1 MATSPPVSD
10 QAKAVVRVPSD
21 ACQGPSSADGPL
33 GSESDLVALSPS
45 SEHALLVLQVGCGW
59 GAPAIVR
66 AAFRQITD
74 LGAARDDAVLVA
86 SELVTHAVVHSG
98 GSPADT
104 IQIRAV
110 LVRGGVSISVHDP
123 GLSGDAPHLRDT
135 GVMQAGGWG
144 LRIVE
149 RLARCWGS
157 ERDPGHRVWA
167 ELATGRGQ

>member
-1 MATSPPVSD
+1 MVCIVGASLESEPD
-10 QAKAVVRVPSD
+10 LAVVAKP
-21 ACQGPSSADGPL
+21 
-33 GSESDLVALSPS
+33 PS
-45 SEHALLVLQVGCGW
+45 SERALLVLSVGCGC

-66 AAFRQITD
+66 AAFREIKE
-74 LGAARDDAVLVA
+74 LGAVRDDAVLVA
-86 SELVTHAVVHSG
+86 SELVTNAVVHSG

-135 GVMQAGGWG
+135 DVMQAGGRG

-149 RLARCWGS
+149 RLARRWGC